1 MALAELLRVL
11 EADTEAESRAILAA
25 GMVEAARIDAETAR
39 LRGEQVSGALAA
51 FAAERRAAS
60 DAELTAATRSAR
72 AEILA
77 ARAAMLD
84 RVRAA
89 VRGELPALLV
99 ADPALGP
106 ALIAAAL
113 ACVGDEPGTLR
124 AAPPLAELARAAAP
138 PAIRVEVDPA
148 VTTGIVIELAT
159 GTRIDAT
166 LAALLDRA
174 WPQLACE
181 ALILE
186 RAR

>member
-1 MALAELLRVL
+1 MALAELLHAL
-11 EADTEAESRAILAA
+11 EADAQAESGAILAA
-25 GMVEAARIDAETAR
+25 ATAEAAQIDAETAR

-51 FAAERRAAS
+51 FAAERRAAC

-89 VRGELPALLV
+89 VLGELPALLA

-106 ALIAAAL
+106 AVIAAAL
-113 ACVGDEPGTLR
+113 ACVGDESGTLR

-138 PAIRVEVDPA
+138 PSIRIETDPA
-148 VTTGIVIELAT
+148 VTTGVVIELAA